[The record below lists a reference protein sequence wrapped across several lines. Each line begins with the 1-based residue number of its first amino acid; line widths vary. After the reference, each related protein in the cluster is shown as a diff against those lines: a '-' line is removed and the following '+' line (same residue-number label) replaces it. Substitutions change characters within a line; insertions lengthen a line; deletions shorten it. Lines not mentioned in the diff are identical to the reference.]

1 MARATT
7 MRMSISPAM
16 VSLLFMN
23 AAFAINQT
31 NIPSLYLHISSDFGQ
46 TILGLGVLTSSF
58 FLGYGVTGLPSGIL
72 AARFGP
78 KNVVVVG
85 GLLNALSV
93 LASALSPTFFALT
106 ILRFLA
112 GAGFAL
118 AFPPILVLVVRSG
131 RTGSTGFGTALTS
144 ISFLVGGVVGV
155 FGWSILGVSIGWR
168 VSVLIGGV
176 LSLAPSL
183 SVIRTLPDHVHTP
196 EFKVRLTH
204 IREVLLNRPILLIGV
219 MLFGIG
225 AATALTNNFIVFYL
239 EEHFQVDPEF
249 AGLVG
254 GLQYIPPIFSSL
266 IFGRFYD
273 KGLSTKLLIF
283 TSAAAVTLG
292 VSLTAIDSISAAI
305 LSVLVV
311 GFAMGAVFTVG
322 LSAARD
328 LSTDKEYESL
338 RVSFVDSVSL
348 IGTFVSPIYFSLLVI
363 GYGYSLAW
371 LAGGVIAVVFAI
383 PILLA
388 RSRGSPTPDTGDAK
402 SE

>member
-1 MARATT
+1 M
-7 MRMSISPAM
+7 
-16 VSLLFMN
+16 
-23 AAFAINQT
+23 
-31 NIPSLYLHISSDFGQ
+31 
-46 TILGLGVLTSSF
+46 
-58 FLGYGVTGLPSGIL
+58 
-72 AARFGP
+72 
-78 KNVVVVG
+78 
-85 GLLNALSV
+85 
-93 LASALSPTFFALT
+93 
-106 ILRFLA
+106 
-112 GAGFAL
+112 
-118 AFPPILVLVVRSG
+118 LVVRSG

-305 LSVLVV
+305 LS
-311 GFAMGAVFTVG
+311 
-322 LSAARD
+322 SW
-328 LSTDKEYESL
+328 SS
-338 RVSFVDSVSL
+338 DSR
-348 IGTFVSPIYFSLLVI
+348 
-363 GYGYSLAW
+363 W
-371 LAGGVIAVVFAI
+371 
-383 PILLA
+383 A
-388 RSRGSPTPDTGDAK
+388 RSSPWACRPPETFPQTRNTRA
-402 SE
+402 